1 MKRRGKSPP
10 AARGTRGPGKPHQE
24 QGRIGED
31 EAARRANV
39 QGAYRLAEE
48 DLSGLLSEHQPGDT
62 VSVSVER
69 DGQMVT
75 VDIVL
80 AENTSQS

>member
-1 MKRRGKSPP
+1 MISVD
-10 AARGTRGPGKPHQE
+10 GT
-24 QGRIGED
+24 II
-31 EAARRANV
+31 NT
-39 QGAYRLAEE
+39 LE
-48 DLSGLLSEHQPGDT
+48 DLSDLLSEHQPGDT